1 VKSLRRFYDRI
12 RTGGSIVEPD
22 YAGLE
27 PTAIVEARLNH
38 LMRWYEESAITNAM
52 WYRYTKGAQI
62 FLTAFVPVFALVGSP
77 WVAASAGAL
86 AVLLEGL
93 LQVGRH
99 HQQWLMHRATAEALK
114 RERVRYL
121 ARLAPYG
128 GPDRHAALAETIER
142 LAADELTHWVG
153 SRKRLDETGEAA
165 RG

>member
-1 VKSLRRFYDRI
+1 MTALRRLFDRI
-12 RTGGSIVEPD
+12 RPGGRVVEPD
-22 YAGLE
+22 YAGLD
-27 PTAIVEARLNH
+27 PAAIVEARLDY
-38 LMRWYEESAITNAM
+38 LRRWYEESAVISQLL
-52 WYRYTKGAQI
+52 YRLLKGAQI
-62 FLTAFVPVFALVGSP
+62 ALTAFVPVFALVGSP